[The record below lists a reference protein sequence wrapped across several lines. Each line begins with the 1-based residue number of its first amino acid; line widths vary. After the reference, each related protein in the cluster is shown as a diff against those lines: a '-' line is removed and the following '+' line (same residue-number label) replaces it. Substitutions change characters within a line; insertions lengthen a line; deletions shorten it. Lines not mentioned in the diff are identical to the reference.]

1 MRKEIELAKIP
12 HVLELNRIKRAY
24 TGGKLLD
31 EWQRLEHAEDGNMS
45 EEFLISTVEVQTKIK
60 YRRRL
65 KPYHTSGR
73 RKRDTRIIN

>member
-31 EWQRLEHAEDGNMS
+31 EWQRLEHAEDGKYERGVFNFHS
-45 EEFLISTVEVQTKIK
+45 RSTK
-60 YRRRL
+60 
-65 KPYHTSGR
+65 
-73 RKRDTRIIN
+73 RK